1 MCEPEA
7 AYWQGGKVCNC
18 PCPHVDPVAVASTPN
33 QQGHLSVLR
42 GRLQGQLPTWLATAS
57 LCLFSCSQ
65 FGASFWGEGGPVWP
79 QGWASGTASAEDRG
93 TGTRSPVETRRAV
106 TVQNGK
112 CMGIRVR
119 TSRLWSWLQRRL
131 AWDYAEFPGVS
142 SLGFPSVKQITAPP

>member
-18 PCPHVDPVAVASTPN
+18 PCPHVDPVAVASAPN

-42 GRLQGQLPTWLATAS
+42 GQAAGPAAHVAGN
-57 LCLFSCSQ
+57 CIPV
-65 FGASFWGEGGPVWP
+65 SFFMQPVWSILLGEGGPVWP

-93 TGTRSPVETRRAV
+93 TGTRSPMETRRAV

-112 CMGIRVR
+112 CMGIGVR

-131 AWDYAEFPGVS
+131 AWDYAEFSGVS